1 MLNIAPL
8 PKPKPV
14 KVIKRKTRKKKTNRQ
29 LLERQADSLVRDIV
43 LKRDRF
49 CVCPAPK
56 NGHGNVRTPGHL
68 ISRTR
73 QSLRWSLLN
82 TNEQCM
88 SCNFLHEHK
97 PEIYTAWFIR
107 EFGAETY
114 QQLVK
119 DAESVGKLS
128 VEQLQILCNELTS
141 IKARQEI
148 DKDFRPRYTQAEILS
163 GDWRKENAGK
173 NREDTMYEMSQR
185 ISLGDGSTG
194 GNG

>member
-1 MLNIAPL
+1 MLNTAPL

-14 KVIKRKTRKKKTNRQ
+14 KVIRSKKRKKKTNRQ

-43 LKRDRF
+43 LKRDGF

-82 TNEQCM
+82 TNEQCT

-97 PEIYTAWFIR
+97 PEIYTSWFIR
-107 EFGAETY
+107 EFGAEAY
-114 QQLVK
+114 QQLVE
-119 DAESVGKLS
+119 DAENVGKIS
-128 VEQLQILCNELTS
+128 VEQLQILCNELAA
-141 IKARQEI
+141 IKAYQGN
-148 DKDFRPRYTQAEILS
+148 DKKFVPRYTQEEILS
-163 GDWRKENAGK
+163 GAWRKEYEQ
-173 NREDTMYEMSQR
+173 RDTNNPMQEVLQGS
-185 ISLGDGSTG
+185 SLD
-194 GNG
+194 N